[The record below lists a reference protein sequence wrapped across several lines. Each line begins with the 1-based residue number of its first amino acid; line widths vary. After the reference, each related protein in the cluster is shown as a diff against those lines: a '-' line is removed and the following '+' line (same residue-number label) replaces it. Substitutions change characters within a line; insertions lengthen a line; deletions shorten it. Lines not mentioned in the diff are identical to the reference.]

1 MEIIFGL
8 LVLLAATRIFA
19 EGAVRLHLPA
29 SVGEL
34 LAGVCLAGL
43 ILAAGDRLPILREVG
58 ASNELFL
65 IAEAGIFFLVLQA
78 GIDMKPKDIARAS
91 RSSLLIALGGALLPL
106 AAGTGLGFLIFPE
119 GELQLAQSVFVGV
132 VLSITSIPATV
143 KVLREQGMLNTRFG
157 EAIVAAAI
165 FDDIFGLFLLAV
177 LTTLIKSGAVPAFEE
192 IFWMAGQVVLFFAIT
207 IPFGAHVYPRVSAKL
222 QSLQLASV
230 EFSTVMVVA
239 LAYGLLAELLGL
251 HWVMGAFMAG
261 IFFEPERVGAKA
273 YHELRIVVVGITGGV
288 LGPLFF
294 ASIGLE
300 VEFVALSAAPLLVL
314 VLFAVAFAGK
324 LVGAGLPA
332 LLEGFRPRQALIVGT
347 GMSARGAVELVVISI
362 ALKAGLFAGTETS
375 VISAL
380 IATTLLAT
388 ITTAVLLRVLVNGH
402 SRDISG

>member
-8 LVLLAATRIFA
+8 LVLLAATRVFA
-19 EGAVRLHLPA
+19 EGAVRFHLPP

-43 ILAAGDRLPILREVG
+43 ILAVGERFPILEKVG
-58 ASNELFL
+58 DSNELSL

-91 RSSLLIALGGALLPL
+91 RSSFFVALGGALLPL
-106 AAGTGLGFLIFPE
+106 FGGIGIGFLIFPE
-119 GELQLAQSVFVGV
+119 SDLKLAQCFFVGV

-143 KVLREQGMLNTRFG
+143 KVLEEQGLMNTRFG
-157 EAIVAAAI
+157 QTIVAAAI

-177 LTTLIKSGAVPAFEE
+177 LTTLIKSGSVPGLTE
-192 IFWMAGQVVLFFAIT
+192 ILWMAGQVALFFAIT
-207 IPFGAHVYPRVSAKL
+207 VPLGAHVYPHVSARL

-261 IFFEPERVGAKA
+261 IFFEPERVGSRA
-273 YHELRIVVVGITGGV
+273 YNEIRLVIVGITGGV

-300 VEFVALSAAPLLVL
+300 VEIGALAAVPVLVA
-314 VLFAVAFAGK
+314 VLFAVALAGK
-324 LVGAGLPA
+324 LAGSGLPA
-332 LLEGFRPRQALIVGT
+332 LMEGFRPREAAIIGT

-362 ALKAGLFAGTETS
+362 ALKAGLFADTETS
-375 VISAL
+375 VVSAL

-388 ITTAVLLRVLVNGH
+388 LTTSVLLRFLV
-402 SRDISG
+402 SGQSTDASG